1 MATARSISTTT
12 VSFGLVSVPVKLY
25 ATGESSARVSF
36 NLLHEE
42 CGTRLK
48 QQYICPKDEVIV
60 PREDMVKGY
69 EFAKDQY
76 VIFSEEE
83 LKAVEAPKGESI
95 EVVEFVP
102 AEKVDPL
109 YFDRAYYLGP
119 DKGGA
124 RAYRLF
130 VAALK
135 ETGRAAIGKYA
146 TRGKQYLVMLRPLE
160 DHIVMEQLRYA
171 DEVRS
176 VADVPLEKGEVKAQE
191 LKLATQLIEQLASK
205 DFNPEDYR
213 DEVREKMLELIQAK
227 VEGQEITVAATEEPQ
242 VQIIDLMAALKAS
255 LKESP
260 ERKPAARADKKGA
273 AASGGKKGSSRKAS
287 EDAAKG
293 RRKAASG

>member
-1 MATARSISTTT
+1 MPAARSISTTT

-191 LKLATQLIEQLASK
+191 LKLATQLIEQLAAS
-205 DFNPEDYR
+205 DFNPENYR
-213 DEVREKMLELIQAK
+213 DEVREKMMELIQGK
-227 VEGQEITVAATEEPQ
+227 VEGKEITVSATEEPQ

-255 LKESP
+255 LKEGGS
-260 ERKPAARADKKGA
+260 ERKPAARAEKKA
-273 AASGGKKGSSRKAS
+273 AESGPKKAPRKAA

-293 RRKAASG
+293 SRRRKAG

>member
-1 MATARSISTTT
+1 
-12 VSFGLVSVPVKLY
+12 
-25 ATGESSARVSF
+25 
-36 NLLHEE
+36 
-42 CGTRLK
+42 
-48 QQYICPKDEVIV
+48 
-60 PREDMVKGY
+60 MVKGY

-76 VIFSEEE
+76 VIFTEEE

-102 AEKVDPL
+102 AEKVDRL

-130 VAALK
+130 AAALN
-135 ETGRAAIGKYA
+135 ETGRVAIGKYA
-146 TRGKQYLVMLRPLE
+146 TRGKQYLVMLRPLG
-160 DHIVMEQLRYA
+160 DAIVMEQLRYA

-176 VADVPLEKGEVKAQE
+176 IADVPIEKGEVKAQE
-191 LKLATQLIEQLASK
+191 LKLATQLIEQLASNE
-205 DFNPEDYR
+205 FNPESYR
-213 DEVREKMLELIQAK
+213 DEVREKMMELIQGK
-227 VEGQEITVAATEEPQ
+227 VEGKEITVAATEEPQ

-260 ERKPAARADKKGA
+260 ERKPAARAEKKGA
-273 AASGGKKGSSRKAS
+273 PAAATKKGSSRKAT
-287 EDAAKG
+287 EDAAKGSG

>member
-1 MATARSISTTT
+1 MAAPRSISTTT

-25 ATGESSARVSF
+25 STGESSARVSF
-36 NLLHEE
+36 NLLHEK

-48 QQYICPKDEVIV
+48 QQYVCPKDEEIV
-60 PREDMVKGY
+60 SRDEMVKGY
-69 EFAKDQY
+69 EFSKGQY

-95 EVVEFVP
+95 EVTEFVP
-102 AEKVDPL
+102 GAQVDPL

-135 ETGRAAIGKYA
+135 ETGRVAIGKYA
-146 TRGKQYLVMLRPLE
+146 TRGRQHLVLLRPLGNAL
-160 DHIVMEQLRYA
+160 VLEQLRYS

-176 VADVPLEKGEVKAQE
+176 VADVPIEDGEVKAQE
-191 LKLATQLIEQLASK
+191 LKLATQLIEQLATDEFHPDNYK
-205 DFNPEDYR
+205 
-213 DEVREKMLELIQAK
+213 DEVRDKMLELIQGK
-227 VEGQEITVAATEEPQ
+227 VDGQEITLQATEEPQ

-255 LKESP
+255 LKEGP
-260 ERKPAARADKKGA
+260 ERKPAARAEKKPK
-273 AASGGKKGSSRKAS
+273 SG
-287 EDAAKG
+287 G

>member
-1 MATARSISTTT
+1 
-12 VSFGLVSVPVKLY
+12 
-25 ATGESSARVSF
+25 
-36 NLLHEE
+36 
-42 CGTRLK
+42 
-48 QQYICPKDEVIV
+48 
-60 PREDMVKGY
+60 MVKGY

-176 VADVPLEKGEVKAQE
+176 VADVPLEKGEVKPQE

-213 DEVREKMLELIQAK
+213 DEVREKMMELIQGK
-227 VEGQEITVAATEEPQ
+227 VEGKEITVSATEEPQ

-273 AASGGKKGSSRKAS
+273 AASSGKKASSRKAS

-293 RRKAASG
+293 SRRRKAG